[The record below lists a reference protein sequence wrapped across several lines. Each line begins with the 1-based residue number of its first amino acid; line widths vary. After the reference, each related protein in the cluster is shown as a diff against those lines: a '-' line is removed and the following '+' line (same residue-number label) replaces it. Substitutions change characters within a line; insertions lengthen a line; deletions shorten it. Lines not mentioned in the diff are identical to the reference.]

1 MFEVV
6 DEEVEGA
13 GHRESQVG
21 HGRNQTN
28 PIWPMLKKNTLN
40 FKSFFYFKYRF
51 QNFFIFSKEEKWV
64 DLVKI
69 WYYSD
74 KKERLKFQLLSLD

>member
-21 HGRNQTN
+21 HCRNQTN
-28 PIWPMLKKNTLN
+28 PIWPMLKKHTLN
-40 FKSFFYFKYRF
+40 FKSFFLF
-51 QNFFIFSKEEKWV
+51 QIPFSKFLYFLQRGKMSRSRK
-64 DLVKI
+64 DLV
-69 WYYSD
+69 
-74 KKERLKFQLLSLD
+74 LF

>member
-28 PIWPMLKKNTLN
+28 PIWPMLKKNTSN
-40 FKSFFYFKYRF
+40 FKSFFISNTVFK
-51 QNFFIFSKEEKWV
+51 ISLFSPKRKNE
-64 DLVKI
+64 
-69 WYYSD
+69 
-74 KKERLKFQLLSLD
+74 

>member
-21 HGRNQTN
+21 HCRNQTN
-28 PIWPMLKKNTLN
+28 PIWPMLKKTHQTLKV
-40 FKSFFYFKYRF
+40 FLF
-51 QNFFIFSKEEKWV
+51 QIPFSKFPYFLQRGKMSRSRK
-64 DLVKI
+64 DLV
-69 WYYSD
+69 
-74 KKERLKFQLLSLD
+74 LF